1 MQVAGAALVIPV
13 ILNALSGNGES
24 AAQPESLERSFRKAG
39 LAARIIVL
47 RPGEDLREV
56 ARRALGD
63 RPPVMVAGGGD
74 GTLNGV
80 AEVLCGSET
89 ALGVLPTGT
98 LNHFARDLRIPA
110 AIDEAVRIIAAGR
123 RSRIDVGDVNGR
135 CFLNNS
141 SLGLY
146 PNAVRERTRQQR
158 RFGRSK
164 RAAMV
169 WATLAA
175 LRRSRLL
182 DLRLQLEDGERSYRA
197 PFVFVGNNQYHMEG
211 FDIGTR
217 ERLDAGYLSVYTTQ
231 RCTAGGLAMLFLHAL
246 FGRLRQADDFTA
258 LRARTVQVDTPRS
271 RLLVATDGEVSVM
284 ETPLRFTIRP
294 RCLQVIAP

>member
-1 MQVAGAALVIPV
+1 MQVAGAAHVIPV
-13 ILNALSGNGES
+13 ILNGLSGNGES
-24 AAQPESLERSFRKAG
+24 SAQPESLERSFRQAG
-39 LAARIIVL
+39 VAARIIVL

-56 ARRALGD
+56 ARRALRD

-80 AEVLCGSET
+80 AEVLCGTET

-110 AIDEAVRIIAAGR
+110 GIDEAVRIIAAGR

-146 PNAVRERTRQQR
+146 PNVVRERTRQQR

-217 ERLDAGYLSVYTTQ
+217 ERLDA
-231 RCTAGGLAMLFLHAL
+231 
-246 FGRLRQADDFTA
+246 
-258 LRARTVQVDTPRS
+258 
-271 RLLVATDGEVSVM
+271 
-284 ETPLRFTIRP
+284 
-294 RCLQVIAP
+294 